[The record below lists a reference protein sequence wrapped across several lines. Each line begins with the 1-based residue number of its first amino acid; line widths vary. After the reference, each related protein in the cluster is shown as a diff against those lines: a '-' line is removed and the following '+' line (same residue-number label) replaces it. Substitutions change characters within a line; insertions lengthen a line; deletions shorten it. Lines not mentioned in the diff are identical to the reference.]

1 MIHSG
6 KGKKEPGG
14 KKKRW
19 VRRSIAVVGLIVAV
33 GIAWLGIAQRNNL
46 KALYLAITSNAESLE
61 QKQAEQDKKQEDI
74 LQQYGLSK
82 PSASQSQ
89 EGEEAAG
96 TQTVPTDSPEPQ
108 ETSDPSGSA
117 ATPPAQTPAPTVKP
131 SQPTDS
137 SEEDQLQMQLQ
148 GCIDRL
154 YQAESRYREFL
165 NEMVESTKRE
175 FWSLPKDQQV
185 KEKKL
190 EIVQSKVDVLI
201 AQEKQC
207 DAEVEAIL
215 AEIQTILKEQGKS
228 TALVSEIRAYYEDSK
243 ANWKAAKMTE
253 LYS

>member
-14 KKKRW
+14 GKKRW
-19 VRRSIAVVGLIVAV
+19 IRRSIAVVGLIVAV
-33 GIAWLGIAQRNNL
+33 GIAWFGIAQRNNL

-82 PSASQSQ
+82 PSASQGQ
-89 EGEEAAG
+89 EETGGA
-96 TQTVPTDSPEPQ
+96 QTVPTDSPEPQ
-108 ETSDPSGSA
+108 ETPNPGGSA
-117 ATPPAQTPAPTVKP
+117 TTPPFQTPAPTVKP
-131 SQPTDS
+131 SQPTNS
-137 SEEDQLQMQLQ
+137 SEEDRLQMELQ

-154 YQAESRYREFL
+154 YQVESRYREFL
-165 NEMVESTKRE
+165 NEAVESTKRE